1 MQGGPQVGHRP
12 SPSAGAAVEDATPGR
27 RSQQLSCSGGRK
39 PRIRA
44 SAGLAPPQAG
54 PGLWAHLSLL
64 PVASHV
70 GKGPPVCSGA
80 SS

>member
-1 MQGGPQVGHRP
+1 MQGGLQVDHRP
-12 SPSAGAAVEDATPGR
+12 CPSAGAAVADTTPGW
-27 RSQQLSCSGGRK
+27 RSQQLSCSK
-39 PRIRA
+39 IRA
-44 SAGLAPPQAG
+44 SAGLAPSQAG